1 MQNKA
6 GWGNAVAHKSGIPYY
21 GGKYNML
28 QHILPLIPPHVSYL
42 EPFCGGGTVL
52 FNKPQSKVETINDLD
67 SGLMHLYYCL
77 KHAGPEIV
85 AHVEKLP
92 HSEKLFYTWRDEL
105 KPMQFD
111 TVSAL
116 KPPTEEDIR
125 YAVMRVY
132 VMRCSML
139 GKSDQFHF
147 CIGEPGGGR
156 PICAF
161 RSIPNILSSLAYRL
175 ASVQLVNCDAFR
187 LLKLATD
194 PDLFVYI
201 DPPYVDTICGDGDV
215 YKGFNHEDMQRLV
228 DWCEAATC
236 KWMLSNF
243 SQILD
248 KYPALKQ
255 FEVRTFVKNKSASG
269 ITSTSD
275 TSKKTKEEVI
285 IMNYQP
291 PTAKLF

>member
-1 MQNKA
+1 
-6 GWGNAVAHKSGIPYY
+6 
-21 GGKYNML
+21 ML
-28 QHILPLIPPHVSYL
+28 QHILPLIPPHISYL

-85 AHVEKLP
+85 AHLDRLP
-92 HSEKLFYTWRDEL
+92 YSEKLFYAWRDEL
-105 KPMQFD
+105 KPVQFD
-111 TVSAL
+111 TVAAL

-139 GKSDQFHF
+139 KTCGQFLF
-147 CIGEPGGGR
+147 MLGT
-156 PICAF
+156 AQSKQL
-161 RSIPNILSSLAYRL
+161 RSLPNTISSLSHRL
-175 ASVQLVNCDAFR
+175 SYVQLMNCDAFR
-187 LLKLATD
+187 LLRLAND

-201 DPPYVDTICGDGDV
+201 DPPYVDTICGSSES
-215 YKGFNHEDMQRLV
+215 YSGFTHEDMQCLV

-248 KYPALKQ
+248 KYPELKQ
-255 FEVRTFVKNKSASG
+255 FECRMFVKNRFASA
-269 ITSTSD
+269 IHD
-275 TSKKTKEEVI
+275 PRKQTKEEVI

>member
-1 MQNKA
+1 MHGNK
-6 GWGNAVAHKSGIPYY
+6 VSGLPYY

-28 QHILPLIPPHVSYL
+28 QHILPLIPAHTSYM
-42 EPFCGGGTVL
+42 EPFCGGGAVL
-52 FNKPQSKVETINDLD
+52 FNKQQSKVETINDLD

-85 AHVEKLP
+85 AHLERLP
-92 HSEKLFYTWRDEL
+92 YSEKLFYTWRDEL

-111 TVSAL
+111 TVAEL
-116 KPPTEEDIR
+116 RPPTEEDIR

-132 VMRCSML
+132 VMRCSILKTCGQFLFML
-139 GKSDQFHF
+139 GEAQSKQL
-147 CIGEPGGGR
+147 
-156 PICAF
+156 
-161 RSIPNILSSLAYRL
+161 RSLPNTISSLSHRL
-175 ASVQLVNCDAFR
+175 SYVQLMNCDAFR

-201 DPPYVDTICGDGDV
+201 DPPYVDTICGEGAA
-215 YKGFNHEDMQRLV
+215 YKGFSHEDMQRLV

-255 FEVRTFVKNKSASG
+255 FECRKFVKNRFASTISVAG
-269 ITSTSD
+269 
-275 TSKKTKEEVI
+275 KQTKEEVL
-285 IMNYQP
+285 IMNYNP
-291 PTAKLF
+291 PAAQLF

>member
-6 GWGNAVAHKSGIPYY
+6 GWGKATKHKSGLPYY

-28 QHILPLIPPHVSYL
+28 QHILPLIPAHVSYL

-85 AHVEKLP
+85 KRVEMLP
-92 HSEKLFYTWRDEL
+92 YSEELFYAWRDEL
-105 KPMQFD
+105 KPVQFD

-116 KPPTEEDIR
+116 RPPTEEDIR

-132 VMRCSML
+132 VMRCSVL
-139 GKSDQFHF
+139 NAGGQFLF
-147 CIGEPGGGR
+147 TLVDTKVSELR
-156 PICAF
+156 YM
-161 RSIPNILSSLAYRL
+161 SNTLSSLAARL
-175 ASVQLVNCDAFR
+175 SRVQLVNSNAFR

-194 PDLFVYI
+194 PALFVYI
-201 DPPYVDTICGDGDV
+201 DPPYVDTRCDPSDV
-215 YKGFNHEDMQRLV
+215 YKGFNQEDMQRLV
-228 DWCEAATC
+228 EWCETATC

-248 KYPALKQ
+248 KYPALRN
-255 FEVRTFVKNKSASG
+255 FECRTFVKHKSASG
-269 ITSTSD
+269 MGD
-275 TSKKTKEEVI
+275 PHKQTKEEVL

-291 PTAKLF
+291 PQAQLF